1 MLKEEPILEFS
12 HYSVMLNECIQGLNI
27 DPNGTYIDGTAG
39 GAGHSLQIAKR
50 LTSGR
55 LLALDRDPDA
65 VAVATERLSAYA
77 CAKVIHSNYSEIP
90 SVLQN
95 EGIKDGVDGV
105 LLDLGVSSFQL
116 DNIERGFSYKGDSK
130 LDMRMSKSGMSAK
143 DVVNSYSM
151 QELARILREFAD
163 EKFAGSIAKNIVR
176 YREDKPIETTSELE
190 QIIKRS
196 MPAAA
201 RRDKNPCKRTFQAI
215 RMEVNH
221 ELDFL
226 SEGLENAFGA
236 LKSGGRLVV
245 ITFHSIEDRLVK
257 HRFKS
262 WCTGCTCPPEFPV
275 CVCGNKPK
283 GELVNKKPILPSEEE
298 LKVNKRSQSAKLR
311 IIKKL

>member
-1 MLKEEPILEFS
+1 MLQ
-12 HYSVMLNECIQGLNI
+12 ECINGLNI
-27 DPNGTYIDGTAG
+27 DPEGIYIDGTAG
-39 GAGHSLQIAKR
+39 GAGHSLQIVKR
-50 LTSGR
+50 LTTGR
-55 LLALDRDPDA
+55 LIALDRDPDA
-65 VAVATERLSAYA
+65 VAVASERLADYK

-95 EGIKDGVDGV
+95 EGVSEGIDGV

-116 DNIERGFSYKGDSK
+116 DNAKRGFSYKADAP
-130 LDMRMSKSGMSAK
+130 LDMRMSKLGISAK
-143 DVVNSYSM
+143 DVVNTYDQ
-151 QELARILREFAD
+151 QEIARILREFAD
-163 EKFAGSIAKNIVR
+163 EKYAGSIARNIVK
-176 YREDKPIETTSELE
+176 YREDKEIQTTLELE

-196 MPAAA
+196 MPASA
-201 RRDKNPCKRTFQAI
+201 RRDKNPCKRTFQAL

-245 ITFHSIEDRLVK
+245 ITFHSIEDRFVK

-262 WCTGCTCPPEFPV
+262 WCTGCVCPPEFPV

-283 GELVNKKPILPSEEE
+283 GELINKKPILPSEEE
-298 LKVNKRSQSAKLR
+298 LRINKRSQSAKLR